1 MEVNEK
7 PKKIKQV
14 IHEPNVHNLVN
25 ELSKSEVKNGG
36 SATKAILQEKKMRR
50 RKLDLSSLMDKNMVH
65 DSNIFNLTIG
75 EILNK

>member
-7 PKKIKQV
+7 PKKIKQ
-14 IHEPNVHNLVN
+14 PNVHNLVN

-36 SATKAILQEKKMRR
+36 SAAKAILQEKKMRR

-65 DSNIFNLTIG
+65 ESNIFNLTIG